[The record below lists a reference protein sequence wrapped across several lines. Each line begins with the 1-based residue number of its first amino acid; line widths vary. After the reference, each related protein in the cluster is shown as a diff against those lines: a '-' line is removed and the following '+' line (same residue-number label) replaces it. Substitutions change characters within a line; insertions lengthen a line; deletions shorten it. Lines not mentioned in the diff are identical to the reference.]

1 MSSSS
6 RSLPTFLLY
15 SLSLL
20 SAFLLFQVQPVIS
33 KFILPW
39 FGGSPGVWATCMLFF
54 QCVLFLG
61 YAYAHLLT
69 LLPRQKQWLIHG
81 ILVLAALA
89 VLPISPA
96 ETWKPIGNEAPEG
109 RILLLLLATVGLPYF
124 VLSSTSPLVQV
135 WFTRSYPQGRPWR
148 LYALSNVGSLVALL
162 SYPFFF
168 EPRLDVL
175 RQTVLWSIAFAFFVA
190 LSLLCL
196 LKDRKVEASPATT
209 DSDAAEPD
217 QPIRWWRRILWV
229 LLPACATMILLAA
242 TNHVCQDVA
251 VVPFLWVVPLSLYL
265 ITFII
270 CFDHERWYQPWFWGI
285 LAIGAI
291 LLASGYHVIPEKIPL
306 PYVIGT
312 HESISLEWL
321 KNFRAELSVC
331 FGAMFFGCMVC
342 HGELVRLKPSPAHLT
357 EFYLLMSAGGALGGL
372 AVSLVAPRVFDQ
384 YVEWPIGLMVLLGIT
399 CLALVSSAF
408 KCESKGGRAALSVI
422 AGFTGISGFTFLGG
436 WSFENEP
443 RIARARNFYGAIS
456 VFEDFDQEY
465 GEKYRQLYHGGII
478 HGLQNMGPGDRT
490 EPVSY
495 YGHHTGIGKALDNFE
510 TKQGVRVGIVGMGT
524 ATALVYGRKGDT
536 YRIYE
541 INPQIIEFS
550 KKYFTYQDD
559 FIARGGQLDIVQG
572 DARLNLEREPDQHY
586 DVLLLD
592 AFSGDSVPVHLLTVE
607 AFKIY
612 MRHMNVDGI
621 IAVHVTNRYLSLA
634 PVIEKIAKQIG
645 MKTTRIQTDSN
656 GDHDITDYV
665 LVTNNDPFL
674 IATPPES
681 PWDADE
687 PLNVDAWTDTRHN
700 LFEVLDVD

>member
-1 MSSSS
+1 MPSPS
-6 RSLPTFLLY
+6 RPLPTILLY
-15 SLSLL
+15 GLSLL

-39 FGGSPGVWATCMLFF
+39 FGGSPGVWTTCMLFF

-69 LLPRQKQWLIHG
+69 LLPRRTQWIVHGLLI
-81 ILVLAALA
+81 LAAA
-89 VLPISPA
+89 ATLPISPA
-96 ETWKPIGNEAPEG
+96 ESWKPVGNEPPEG

-135 WFTRSYPQGRPWR
+135 WFNRSNPGGRPWR

-168 EPRLDVL
+168 ERQLDVL
-175 RQTVLWSIAFAFFVA
+175 QQTLLWSVAFGLFVVF
-190 LSLLCL
+190 SLLCVW
-196 LKDRKVEASPATT
+196 KDKAVTEVNGPISTEDDRP
-209 DSDAAEPD
+209 EP
-217 QPIRWWRRILWV
+217 PVRWWQRLLWV
-229 LLPACATMILLAA
+229 ILPACATALLLAA

-251 VVPFLWVVPLSLYL
+251 VIPFLWVVPLSLYL

-291 LLASGYHVIPEKIPL
+291 FLASGYHLIPDDLKL
-306 PYVIGT
+306 PYVVGDL
-312 HESISLEWL
+312 EKISLSWL
-321 KNFRAELSVC
+321 NNYRAELAIC

-342 HGELVRLKPSPAHLT
+342 HGELVRLKPSPRHLT
-357 EFYLLMSAGGALGGL
+357 QFYLLMSAGGALGGL
-372 AVSLVAPRVFDQ
+372 TVSLVAPRVFDR
-384 YVEWPIGLMVLLGIT
+384 YVEWPIGLMVMLGIA
-399 CLALVSSAF
+399 CLALLHQAFTSHSSGA
-408 KCESKGGRAALSVI
+408 KTILSLVAGI
-422 AGFTGISGFTFLGG
+422 AGVAGFMLLGTWG
-436 WSFENEP
+436 FEEEA

-456 VFEDFDQEY
+456 VFEDFDTEY

-478 HGLQNMGPGDRT
+478 HGLQNMGPGDRE

-495 YGHHTGIGKALDNFE
+495 YGHHTGIGKALDNFA
-510 TKQGVRVGIVGMGT
+510 TKPNARVGIVGMGT
-524 ATALVYGRKGDT
+524 ATALVYGKAGHT
-536 YRIYE
+536 FRIYE

-559 FIARGGQLDIVQG
+559 FIARGGHLDIVQG
-572 DARLNLEREPDQHY
+572 DARLNLEREEDQHY

-592 AFSGDSVPVHLLTVE
+592 AFSGDSVPVHLLTIE

-612 MRHMNVDGI
+612 QRHMNDDGI

-634 PVIEKIAKQIG
+634 PVIEKIASGLG

-665 LVTNNDPFL
+665 LVTKNDPFL
-674 IATPPES
+674 IANPPES
-681 PWDADE
+681 PWDE
-687 PLNVDAWTDTRHN
+687 EQPLKVDAWTDNRHN